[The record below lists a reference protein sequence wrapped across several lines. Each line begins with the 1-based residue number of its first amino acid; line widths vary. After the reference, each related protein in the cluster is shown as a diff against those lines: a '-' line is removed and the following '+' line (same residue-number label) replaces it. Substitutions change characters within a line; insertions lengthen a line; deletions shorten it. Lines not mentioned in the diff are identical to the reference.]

1 MPVIII
7 GADAASG
14 REITDALI
22 ARTGE
27 VRVFVTDR
35 DAVRDLK
42 ERGVKVAVGDVSDGS
57 HVGAAAAG
65 CFSAVVIAAAE
76 DDGRERSF
84 ATSPTEV
91 RAAWAEALEDA
102 AVSRIIWIGKG
113 EPPRSIAMITP
124 DVTAVDPAR
133 GDLAAEVLRLDDRA

>member
-14 REITDALI
+14 REITDALVG
-22 ARTGE
+22 RTGE
-27 VRVFVTDR
+27 VRAFVTDR
-35 DAVRDLK
+35 DAARDLK

-65 CFSAVVIAAAE
+65 CFSAVLITAAA

-84 ATSPTEV
+84 AVTPAEV
-91 RAAWAEALEDA
+91 HATWAEALEDA
-102 AVSRIIWIGKG
+102 AVSRIIWIGAA
-113 EPPRSIAMITP
+113 EPPRSIATITP
-124 DVTAVDPAR
+124 DFTAVDPAR
-133 GDLAAEVLRLDDRA
+133 QDLAAEVLSLDDRV